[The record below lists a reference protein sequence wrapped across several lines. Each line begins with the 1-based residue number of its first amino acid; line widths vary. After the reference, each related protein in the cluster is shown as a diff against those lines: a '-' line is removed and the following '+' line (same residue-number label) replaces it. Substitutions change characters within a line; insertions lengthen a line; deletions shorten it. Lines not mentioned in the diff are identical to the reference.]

1 MKQKYNKSVEEIS
14 EVFVKVSGD
23 LEAVRNYLE
32 GKRVTEWSS
41 VEDLALTKDTSSND
55 YNILIKTKG
64 LKEIEKRRLFLLYDS
79 TDNNNNNRDS

>member
-79 TDNNNNNRDS
+79 TDNNNNRDS